1 MPRLPRQPR
10 LLHLNGSPGIGKSTL
25 ARRYADERPGVLDAD
40 IDLLRMLV
48 GGWQDDFVATG
59 KILRPA
65 ATALIGAHLSSGRDV
80 VLPQMVARS
89 SEIERLRSAATAA
102 GATYLQVM
110 LVDDR
115 DAAIARFHRR
125 TGEGP
130 LLDHVREV
138 VARDGGDRFLAM
150 LHDGLTTLSRRDGV
164 VVVRSVEG
172 DLDGTYARVLRAA
185 GEAPGVHE

>member
-1 MPRLPRQPR
+1 MPRPPR
-10 LLHLNGSPGIGKSTL
+10 LLHLNGPPGIGKSTL

-48 GGWQDDFVATG
+48 GGWQDDFVTTG
-59 KILRPA
+59 EIVRPA
-65 ATALIGAHLSSGRDV
+65 AMAFVGAHLASGRDV

-89 SEIERLRSAATAA
+89 SEVERLRSVATAA
-102 GATYLQVM
+102 GATYTQVM

-125 TGEGP
+125 TGEDA
-130 LLDHVREV
+130 LVAHVRDV

-150 LHDGLTTLSRRDGV
+150 LHDGLMTLSRRDGV
-164 VVVRSVEG
+164 VVVRSDEG
-172 DLDGTYARVLRAA
+172 DLDGTYARLLRAV
-185 GEAPGVHE
+185 GQAPDAHE